1 MRSTMQD
8 GQLGIPL
15 LLRHMQHVVGR
26 SRVFS
31 PDAPDGTRFDRLAER
46 AGRLAD
52 GMRRLGISAD
62 GVVGTLCGASD
73 VHLEAYLGLP
83 GSGRVLHTINVRLHD
98 DQIAY
103 IINHAGDEAVIV
115 EAAYLDALLRVL
127 DRCPK
132 LGHVIVA
139 GGGDLPAA
147 SGPRFHAY
155 EDLLAAAEA
164 GGDWPDVDE
173 RRAAVIC
180 YTGGTTGLPKGVAY
194 SHRSSWLQAASLCS
208 ANSLAIGAAT
218 RVLPAVP
225 LYHVNGWGIP
235 YAAMMAGADMVLP
248 SRSLQPQEL
257 LGLIDRHGP
266 TLAAGVPTIWS
277 DLLETLRAAGRADV
291 GAIRA
296 ISCGGAQVP
305 AALAAAY
312 AEMGVEVFQAWGMTE
327 TSSMS
332 AIARLPPWADDGAA
346 RARYRAKQG
355 RIVCGL
361 EVRVAE
367 LGGGDLPRDGKTV
380 GEIQIRGPWV
390 TAGYLGSDDTASFD
404 AGWLRTGDLGTV
416 DPDGYIALSDRAKD
430 AIKSGGEW
438 IPSLDL
444 EEKILSH
451 PAIEEVAVVAV
462 EDPRWQE
469 RPAALLVLKD
479 GAEPTPGELAGWLE
493 AQVPRWWIPRVWAVA
508 SQLPRTSVGKID
520 KKMIRQMMQQDHL
533 THLSEPDV
541 PADRG
546 PDKS

>member
-1 MRSTMQD
+1 ME
-8 GQLGIPL
+8 PA
-15 LLRHMQHVVGR
+15 
-26 SRVFS
+26 
-31 PDAPDGTRFDRLAER
+31 DA
-46 AGRLAD
+46 
-52 GMRRLGISAD
+52 
-62 GVVGTLCGASD
+62 VVGTLCGASD
-73 VHLEAYLGLP
+73 THLEAYLGLP
-83 GSGRVLHTINVRLHD
+83 GSGRVLHTVNVRLHD

-103 IINHAGDEAVIV
+103 IIDHAGDEAIIV

-132 LGHVIVA
+132 LRHVIVA
-139 GGGDLPAA
+139 GGGELPAT

-155 EDLLAAAEA
+155 EDLLAASQA

-208 ANSLAIGAAT
+208 ANSLAIGSSS

-248 SRSLQPQEL
+248 SRSLQPKEL

-277 DLLETLRAAGRADV
+277 DLLETLRAAGRTDV

-332 AIARLPPWADDGAA
+332 AIARLPPWAEDAA
-346 RARYRAKQG
+346 DRARYRARQG

-367 LGGGDLPRDGKTV
+367 LGGGELARDGRTV

-390 TAGYLGSDDTASFD
+390 TAGYLGSDDMSGFD

-444 EEKILSH
+444 EEKILAH

-462 EDPRWQE
+462 DDPRWQE
-469 RPAALLVLKD
+469 RPAAVLVLKD
-479 GAEPTPGELAGWLE
+479 GAGPTPDELAGWLE
-493 AQVPRWWIPRVWAVA
+493 AQVPRWWIPKVWAVT

-520 KKMIRQMMQQDHL
+520 KKVIRQMMQQDRLPHL
-533 THLSEPDV
+533 RDPG
-541 PADRG
+541 AAG